1 MSADTVLAPLRAAL
15 DACRATV
22 QVRLRPLPPPV
33 TPRYRRDGSRDSQAR
48 AAGFQET

>member
-22 QVRLRPLPPPV
+22 QVRLQPLPRPV
-33 TPRYRRDGSRDSQAR
+33 IPRCRRGGSRDSQAG